1 MRSYLHAH
9 MRMKEHATS
18 LHARALLRPLRRAAS
33 LLLLLHLHLASSAF
47 LRLARANESLDTLDA
62 RDAAEP
68 LDATESVNARTLLDA
83 RSSLDHA
90 HAPADSNRPSAGISS
105 FAGNGSFAGKGSCAP
120 ASASFSASA
129 SASSASASAPASALP
144 VVVWHGF
151 FDSCSNDK
159 SVGYLRAAVRSVLP
173 DVFFHS
179 ICVKEDGIR
188 DISSSIFGSIDQQID
203 EVCAS
208 LAAIPQLARGF
219 NAIGISQGGLLFRAY
234 VQRCNSPPVRT
245 LITLGSPHAGMA
257 ALPYCGPSRE
267 IKEELNPAGCTRV
280 GDDDDVAA
288 NATSSA
294 SVAADWE
301 GESTWQ
307 EEEGAESGGLSSLG
321 GIGESALRVLASSS
335 NGLSGFS
342 GGLSGLSSGNSL
354 SGFSSGLISFSGGIS
369 GGSFAGSSEI
379 AGSVT
384 WALLS
389 GLGAAVDFCT
399 LLKPHM
405 HRIYQPW
412 VQKFFMPAQFFRL
425 WRHMDRYLQR
435 SAFLADINNERGPT
449 RRNETYAANVRS
461 LDRLVLV
468 RWQDETMIS
477 PPQSSWFWSHDRF
490 GNLLPLQEQPMFA
503 EDWLGLR
510 TLHEKKKLHFTTMPG
525 SHGIINPS
533 LFAREFVSKYLV
545 PEPTEAAA

>member
-1 MRSYLHAH
+1 M
-9 MRMKEHATS
+9 
-18 LHARALLRPLRRAAS
+18 
-33 LLLLLHLHLASSAF
+33 
-47 LRLARANESLDTLDA
+47 
-62 RDAAEP
+62 
-68 LDATESVNARTLLDA
+68 
-83 RSSLDHA
+83 
-90 HAPADSNRPSAGISS
+90 
-105 FAGNGSFAGKGSCAP
+105 FAGNGSYAGRGSCAS

-129 SASSASASAPASALP
+129 SASSASASALP

-159 SVGYLRAAVRSVLP
+159 SVGYLRAAVRGVLP

-179 ICVKEDGIR
+179 ICVKEEGVR

-208 LAAIPQLARGF
+208 LAAIPQLAGGF

-267 IKEELNPAGCTRV
+267 SDAENKEELNHAGCMRG

-288 NATSSA
+288 NATCSA
-294 SVAADWE
+294 SVSADWE

-307 EEEGAESGGLSSLG
+307 EEGEESGGLSSLG
-321 GIGESALRVLASSS
+321 GVGVSALRVLAASS

-342 GGLSGLSSGNSL
+342 GGLSGLSSGSGSL
-354 SGFSSGLISFSGGIS
+354 SGFSGGLISFSGGIS

-384 WALLS
+384 WAVLS
-389 GLGAAVDFCT
+389 GLGTAIDFCK

-405 HRIYQPW
+405 HQIYQPW
-412 VQKFFMPAQFFRL
+412 VQKFFMPAQYFRL

-461 LDRLVLV
+461 LERFVLV
-468 RWQDETMIS
+468 RWEDETMIS

-545 PEPTEAAA
+545 PEPAMSVV

>member
-1 MRSYLHAH
+1 MRSYLHAL

-47 LRLARANESLDTLDA
+47 LGLARANESLDTLDA

-68 LDATESVNARTLLDA
+68 LDATESVNARTPLDA

-120 ASASFSASA
+120 ASASA

-301 GESTWQ
+301 VGSTWQ

-354 SGFSSGLISFSGGIS
+354 SRISSGLISFSGGIS

-389 GLGAAVDFCT
+389 GLGAA
-399 LLKPHM
+399 
-405 HRIYQPW
+405 
-412 VQKFFMPAQFFRL
+412 
-425 WRHMDRYLQR
+425 R

-477 PPQSSWFWSHDRF
+477 PPQSSWFWSHDRS

-545 PEPTEAAA
+545 PEPAMAVA

>member
-1 MRSYLHAH
+1 L
-9 MRMKEHATS
+9 
-18 LHARALLRPLRRAAS
+18 
-33 LLLLLHLHLASSAF
+33 
-47 LRLARANESLDTLDA
+47 
-62 RDAAEP
+62 
-68 LDATESVNARTLLDA
+68 
-83 RSSLDHA
+83 
-90 HAPADSNRPSAGISS
+90 
-105 FAGNGSFAGKGSCAP
+105 FAGNGSA
-120 ASASFSASA
+120 
-129 SASSASASAPASALP
+129 ALP

-151 FDSCSNDK
+151 FDSCRNDK

-179 ICVKEDGIR
+179 ICVKDEGVR

-208 LAAIPQLARGF
+208 LAAIPQLAGGF

-267 IKEELNPAGCTRV
+267 TEGEIERENHFRGCM
-280 GDDDDVAA
+280 GGADDVGSY
-288 NATSSA
+288 ATCNA

-307 EEEGAESGGLSSLG
+307 EEEAEESGGLSSLG
-321 GIGESALRVLASSS
+321 GVGVSTLRVLTASS
-335 NGLSGFS
+335 NGLSGFSGGFS
-342 GGLSGLSSGNSL
+342 GGLSGLSSG
-354 SGFSSGLISFSGGIS
+354 GFSSSLISFS
-369 GGSFAGSSEI
+369 GGSFAGSSEM
-379 AGSVT
+379 AGSIT

-389 GLGAAVDFCT
+389 GVGTAVDFCT

-405 HRIYQPW
+405 HRVYLPW
-412 VQKFFMPAQFFRL
+412 VQKFFMPAQYFRL

-461 LDRLVLV
+461 LERLVLV

-477 PPQSSWFWSHDRF
+477 PPQSSWFWSHDRS

-533 LFAREFVSKYLV
+533 LFAREFVSKYLI
-545 PEPTEAAA
+545 PEPTTAAA